1 MPAEWREGDVRRGLL
16 INRQFAALRGLA
28 MILVVL
34 NHSIHLGSWYSQEL
48 GYAKA
53 TGLEYYILLVLEQ
66 LGVFAV
72 PIFLFVSGSFF
83 VYAVKGKELRSAYKI
98 VRTNLGHVVFPYILW
113 SIVFYILIYVWLG
126 QSYSPLEYIK
136 NLIVGYPFNF
146 VPLLIFFYLLSP
158 VLVAGGQRL
167 SWLLLV
173 GIGLYQIIL
182 LNLIYP
188 GILGFQFPS
197 WMHILEMPVLRTTIA
212 IWGIYF
218 PLGVVYSLYAN
229 RLMPI
234 LFKWRWFFLCGA
246 VALFVLNIVRY
257 GSAQQPPIEGYLA
270 PLFMSL
276 LLPSIKRDQ
285 IPQAQRLELV
295 GKRSYGLYLMHF
307 NIINIVLFGLSIV
320 FPTLLGFRALLLPLL
335 FIIGL
340 SVPLVL
346 MNNLARHSRV
356 GSYRYVFG

>member
-1 MPAEWREGDVRRGLL
+1 L

-28 MILVVL
+28 IILVVL
-34 NHSIHLGSWYSQEL
+34 NHSIHLGSWYSQEV

-83 VYAVKGKELRSAYKI
+83 VYAAKGKELRSAYKI
-98 VRTNLGHVVFPYILW
+98 VRTNLGHIVFPYILW
-113 SIVFYILIYVWLG
+113 SIVFYILIYVWLD
-126 QSYSPLEYIK
+126 QSYSPFEYVK

-146 VPLLIFFYLLSP
+146 VPLLIFFYLLAP

-173 GIGLYQIIL
+173 GTGLYQFVV

-188 GILGFQFPS
+188 GILGFQFPD

-212 IWGIYF
+212 TWGIYF
-218 PLGVVYSLYAN
+218 PLGVVYSLNAH
-229 RLMPI
+229 RWMPV
-234 LFKWRWFFLCGA
+234 LFKLRWLFLFGA
-246 VALFVLNIVRY
+246 AALFVSNIYRY
-257 GSAQQPPIEGYLA
+257 SSAQLPPIEGYLC
-270 PLFMSL
+270 PIFLSL
-276 LLPSIKRDQ
+276 YLPSIKRDQ
-285 IPQAQRLELV
+285 IPQVRRLELV

-307 NIINIVLFGLSIV
+307 NIINIMLFVLSFAMPS
-320 FPTLLGFRALLLPLL
+320 LLGYRAMLLPLL

-340 SVPLVL
+340 SVPLAL
-346 MNNLARHSRV
+346 MNGLAQFSAR
-356 GSYRYVFG
+356 GTYRYVFG

>member
-1 MPAEWREGDVRRGLL
+1 M

-28 MILVVL
+28 IILVVL
-34 NHSIHLGSWYSQEL
+34 NHSVHLGSWYSQEL

-53 TGLEYYILLVLEQ
+53 TGFEYYILLVLEQ

-83 VYAVKGKELRSAYKI
+83 VYAAKGKELRSAYKI
-98 VRTNLGHVVFPYILW
+98 VRTNLGHIVFPYILW
-113 SIVFYILIYVWLG
+113 SVVFYILIYVWLG
-126 QSYSPLEYIK
+126 QSYTPFEYFK
-136 NLIVGYPFNF
+136 HLIVGYPFNF

-167 SWLLLV
+167 SWLLLA

-188 GILGFQFPS
+188 GILGFQFPT

-212 IWGIYF
+212 IWGVYF
-218 PLGVVYSLYAN
+218 PLGVVYSLNAN
-229 RLMPI
+229 KWMPI
-234 LFKWRWFFLCGA
+234 LFKWRWFFLVGA
-246 VALFVLNIVRY
+246 VVLFISNIYRY
-257 GSAQQPPIEGYLA
+257 GSAQVPPIEGYLC
-270 PLFMSL
+270 PVFMSL
-276 LLPSIKRDQ
+276 FLPSIKRDQ
-285 IPQAQRLELV
+285 IPQARRLELV

-307 NIINIVLFGLSIV
+307 NIINMVLFALSIV
-320 FPTLLGFRALLLPLL
+320 FPPLLGLRALLIPLL

-340 SVPLVL
+340 SLPLGL
-346 MNNLARHSRV
+346 MNGLARYSAA